1 MATIVLEED
10 QGRFTKRE
18 GQPMI
23 MHDYKGR
30 REQNWVKNG
39 LRNLELELLP
49 KHFNVSKLLKRKR
62 SRNKSFKNVANSL

>member
-23 MHDYKGR
+23 MYDYKGR

-39 LRNLELELLP
+39 LRNIELELLP